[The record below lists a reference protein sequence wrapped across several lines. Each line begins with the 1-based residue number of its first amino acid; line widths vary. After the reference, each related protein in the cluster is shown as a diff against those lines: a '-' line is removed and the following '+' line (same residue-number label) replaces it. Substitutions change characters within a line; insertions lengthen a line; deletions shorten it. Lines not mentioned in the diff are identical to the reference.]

1 MVPIVLKKTKPTYRI
16 TRSLYFLF
24 LLVLPILGHAQGYE
38 YPETFD
44 EVPPDFEP
52 PPPEPPV
59 VSIDSFVIYFIFLGL
74 LIAFYYLVIKVRKKI
89 NLDVTQQ

>member
-1 MVPIVLKKTKPTYRI
+1 MVPIVLKKTNLTNRI

-24 LLVLPILGHAQGYE
+24 LLVLPILGHAQGY
-38 YPETFD
+38 PETFD

-52 PPPEPPV
+52 PHPEPPV
-59 VSIDSFVIYFIFLGL
+59 ASIDSFIIYFIFLGL